1 MAEMSLKA
9 RKLMF
14 SSTSPRMLFRSSSGR
29 SRRSFMA
36 ARIQSRTRYISGI
49 RPKEKSLR
57 SSTSMAPGSRFQTS
71 SGQFSYQESIFPRV
85 SPVMDLAWSRK
96 KARGSASQSPALS

>member
-1 MAEMSLKA
+1 
-9 RKLMF
+9 
-14 SSTSPRMLFRSSSGR
+14 
-29 SRRSFMA
+29 
-36 ARIQSRTRYISGI
+36 
-49 RPKEKSLR
+49 
-57 SSTSMAPGSRFQTS
+57 MAPGSRFQTS